1 MKKDGILNENLL
13 RLIGS
18 LGHTDQFTISDV
30 GLPIPKNVEKIDL
43 AITKGKLA
51 FLDVLKPI
59 LEEVVIEK
67 IILAKKLKIKSP
79 EMYSAI
85 LKLTGN
91 IVIEEVTHEDFKI
104 LTANSK
110 AVVRTGECTPYTN
123 IILQSGVNF
132 S

>member
-1 MKKDGILNENLL
+1 MKKDGILNESLL

-30 GLPIPKNVEKIDL
+30 GLPIPKNVKKIDL

-51 FLDVLKPI
+51 FLDVLQPI

-67 IILAKKLKIKSP
+67 IIIAKELKIKSP

-104 LTANSK
+104 LTSNSK
-110 AVVRTGECTPYTN
+110 AVLRTGECTPYTN